1 MFSHA
6 IFKALEVYGIAI
18 AISMLVAVLIKIMVV
33 ATSRVKPVA
42 KVVDVPKTVVQAPR
56 TSGIPSEVV
65 AALSGALAAVTGPHR
80 ILHIAES
87 KQSWA
92 RAGRAAQHSHQPRH

>member
-1 MFSHA
+1 MFSNA
-6 IFKALEVYGIAI
+6 ILKALEVYGITI
-18 AISMLVAVLIKIMVV
+18 VISMLVAVLIKVMVV
-33 ATSRVKPVA
+33 ATSRAKPIA
-42 KVVDVPKTVVQAPR
+42 KVVDAPKNVVHAPR

-65 AALSGALAAVTGPHR
+65 AVLSGAIAAVTGPHR

>member
-18 AISMLVAVLIKIMVV
+18 VISMLVAVLIKIMVV

-42 KVVDVPKTVVQAPR
+42 KVVEAPKTLVQAPK

-65 AALSGALAAVTGPHR
+65 AVLSGALATVTGPHR

-92 RAGRAAQHSHQPRH
+92 REGRAAQHSHQPRH

>member
-18 AISMLVAVLIKIMVV
+18 VISMLVAALIKIMVV
-33 ATSRVKPVA
+33 A
-42 KVVDVPKTVVQAPR
+42 
-56 TSGIPSEVV
+56 
-65 AALSGALAAVTGPHR
+65 ALSGTLAALTGPNR
-80 ILHIAES
+80 ILRLAES

-92 RAGRAAQHSHQPRH
+92 CAARAVQHSHQPRH

>member
-1 MFSHA
+1 MFTLA
-6 IFKALEVYGIAI
+6 TIKALQVYGISI
-18 AISMLVAVLIKIMVV
+18 VISMLVAVLIKIMVV

-42 KVVDVPKTVVQAPR
+42 KTATPKPVAQPPALQA
-56 TSGIPSEVV
+56 GIPGEVV
-65 AALSGALAAVTGPHR
+65 AAISAALATITGPHR

-92 RAGRAAQHSHQPRH
+92 RAGRAAQHSHQPRY

>member
-1 MFSHA
+1 MFTLA
-6 IFKALEVYGIAI
+6 TIKALQVYGISI
-18 AISMLVAVLIKIMVV
+18 VISMLVAVLIKIMVV

-42 KVVDVPKTVVQAPR
+42 KTTTPKPVAQQPAQQA
-56 TSGIPSEVV
+56 GIPGEVV
-65 AALSGALAAVTGPHR
+65 AAISAALATVTGPHR
-80 ILHIAES
+80 ILRIAES